1 MRLSKKIV
9 PYVSLFFVS
18 IMLLVN
24 SCSYKEESDNRFS
37 TPRKSYD
44 LWIDASLKGDIPA
57 TMECLTRNSVN
68 FMKQQM
74 KNRDIFIKR
83 MVGSAKIFNNYSSAK
98 IDIKGDSA
106 VLVLKKSIKQ
116 NVINVPFRL
125 EDGEWKVDLIAMF
138 GRKG

>member
-1 MRLSKKIV
+1 MSLSKKIV
-9 PYVSLFFVS
+9 PYVSLLFIS
-18 IMLLVN
+18 IMLLVS
-24 SCSYKEESDNRFS
+24 SCSYEEEADNRFS

-44 LWIDASLKGDIPA
+44 LWIDASAKGDIPA
-57 TMECLTRNSVN
+57 TMECLTRNSEN

-83 MVGSAKIFNNYSSAK
+83 MVGSAKIFNNYSSIK
-98 IDIKGDSA
+98 VDIKGDSA
-106 VLVLKKSIKQ
+106 TLILKSPKKQ
-116 NVINVPFRL
+116 NLINVPFRL